1 MRQEPVQAAADGYIN
16 SEFHGD
22 EPQASAQGKL
32 DYKKSPNNSKKY
44 KARGG
49 GEG

>member
-22 EPQASAQGKL
+22 EPQAMWTMWTNGDLTSHSL
-32 DYKKSPNNSKKY
+32 NVTVLSKSPP
-44 KARGG
+44 
-49 GEG
+49 